1 MDSNHHTLGQ
11 YFTTDINLKKKVSEF
26 ILNQPERILE
36 PSVGQGDLI
45 EIIQQN
51 HKEIEFDMY
60 EIDRSISLLKGIPDN
75 VMYGDFMQQSIMKQY
90 KTIVGNP
97 PFVRTQQGNLYIDFT
112 RKCYEL
118 LESDG
123 ELIFIVPS
131 DFFKLTCSS
140 KLLNTMLQNGTFT
153 HIYHPHNEK
162 LFKNASIDVIV
173 FRYCKSNLLEK
184 EVLYNEKKLYIIN
197 SNGCVTFDNHANSS
211 TIVFRNYFDI
221 YVGLVSGKESIY
233 KNKLGNMKILNGEG
247 IENPY
252 IYIEEFPCAN
262 EQINSY
268 LLSHKNSLIQR
279 KIRKF
284 NDNNWFEW
292 GAPRNISTMK
302 KNLGK
307 DCIYL
312 HGLTRKTKVAFRG
325 KVTYFGGG
333 LLMLLPK
340 EKIDL
345 DSIVSYINSDS
356 FKQNFM
362 FSGRFKIGHRQ
373 ISNSYIDLNSL

>member
-11 YFTTDINLKKKVSEF
+11 YFTTNAILKKRVSDL

-51 HKEIEFDMY
+51 HKGIQFDMY
-60 EIDRSISLLKGIPDN
+60 EIDPNISLLEGIPDN
-75 VMYGDFMQQSIMKQY
+75 VIYGDFMKQNIVKFY

-97 PFVRTQQGNLYIDFT
+97 PYVRTKHGNLYIDFT

-123 ELIFIVPS
+123 ELIFVVPS
-131 DFFKLTCSS
+131 DFFKLTCAS
-140 KLLNTMLQNGTFT
+140 KLLDTMLRNGTFT
-153 HIYHPHNEK
+153 HIYHPHDEH
-162 LFKNASIDVIV
+162 LFENASIDVIV

-184 EVLYNEKKLYIIN
+184 EVLYNETNLYICN
-197 SNGCVTFDNHANSS
+197 SNGCVTFHDHAKSS
-211 TIVFRNYFDI
+211 TIVFQNYFDV
-221 YVGLVSGKESIY
+221 YVGLVSGKESVF
-233 KNKLGNMKILNGEG
+233 KNSLGNMKILNGEG

-252 IYIEEFPCAN
+252 IYIEEYPCAN

-268 LLSHKNSLIQR
+268 LLSHKNDLIQR

-284 NDNNWFEW
+284 NEKNWFEW

-312 HGLTRKTKVAFRG
+312 CGLTRKKKVAFRG
-325 KVTYFGGG
+325 KVTYFGGN

-345 DSIVSYINSDS
+345 DSIVAYINSDS

-373 ISNSYIDLNSL
+373 ISNSHIPFS